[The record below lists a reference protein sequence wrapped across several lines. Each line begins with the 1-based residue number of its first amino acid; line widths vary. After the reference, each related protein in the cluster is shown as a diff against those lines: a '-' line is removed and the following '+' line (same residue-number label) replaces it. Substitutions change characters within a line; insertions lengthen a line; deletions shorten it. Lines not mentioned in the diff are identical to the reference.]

1 MSKNKVLVLGSKS
14 EAFIPKE
21 NFCKI
26 YTANGAAERVAEIIK
41 TNQGC
46 QHICVVGA
54 REFLGNQ
61 NVSSRIIKSNPSKV
75 YIRGG
80 FLNNDD
86 FYPAKCEI
94 INTSNN
100 EQLKFQT
107 KFLKFGFLDIVFGE
121 SNYKIDFFS
130 KLKHLLK
137 ISIGSKKFQGI
148 STGFYAMLL
157 AFYENKSSEIYVAG
171 IGMSGGK
178 QYYKNERNEIL
189 DYTPRSRVDR
199 YVVTRLK
206 KNIINKF
213 ITSDKELSEVSKI
226 KLDVKQ

>member
-1 MSKNKVLVLGSKS
+1 MSKNKVLVLGSKP

-80 FLNNDD
+80 FLN
-86 FYPAKCEI
+86 
-94 INTSNN
+94 
-100 EQLKFQT
+100 
-107 KFLKFGFLDIVFGE
+107 
-121 SNYKIDFFS
+121 
-130 KLKHLLK
+130 
-137 ISIGSKKFQGI
+137 
-148 STGFYAMLL
+148 
-157 AFYENKSSEIYVAG
+157 
-171 IGMSGGK
+171 
-178 QYYKNERNEIL
+178 
-189 DYTPRSRVDR
+189 
-199 YVVTRLK
+199 
-206 KNIINKF
+206 
-213 ITSDKELSEVSKI
+213 
-226 KLDVKQ
+226 